1 MAAQTKKRGRPP
13 APTTKRPQKQKQV
26 VEENKIFCIR
36 CGCTDQANFYK
47 TKDKNRGFYG
57 KVPYCKDCVA
67 ELYSFYL
74 KKYGDMNLAVYYTC
88 RKIDVPYNHQ
98 CYLGSVANINKEG
111 ARISGEDNIFRAYM
125 KTMAFAEQNGW
136 GATFDESTGEDS
148 IGGLTAYDVYTK
160 VKKDRR
166 VVGDSSNKDD
176 DRYEVIEYDTEFLQ
190 SKWGIYDNEELA
202 SLESEYLDWAEKLGF
217 KNGIISEKSIDV
229 IVKQICY
236 QTLEIN
242 KDRMSGNDVNKK
254 VDTLTKL
261 MNNAGLIEKQK
272 SNSEVERGIGQRIED
287 IERFRPVKEVDS
299 DLADVDNIKMLFDAF
314 VGCMAR
320 SLNKSNAYTKAFE
333 EEYAKY
339 SIDLIENPD
348 IEGGEPSD
356 GK

>member
-1 MAAQTKKRGRPP
+1 MAAKRGRPP
-13 APTTKRPQKQKQV
+13 APTTKKARSTTD
-26 VEENKIFCIR
+26 EAKIFCLR
-36 CGCTDQANFYK
+36 CGCSDQSNFYQ
-47 TKDKNRGFYG
+47 TKDKNRKFFG
-57 KVPYCKDCVA
+57 KIPYCKDCIK
-67 ELYSFYL
+67 EFYSYYL
-74 KKYGDMNLAVYYTC
+74 KKYGDNNLAIYYTC
-88 RKIDVPYNHQ
+88 RKIDIPYVHRA
-98 CYLGSVANINKEG
+98 YLGALENVNKESS
-111 ARISGEDNIFRAYM
+111 RIKGEENLLQAYIKNM
-125 KTMAFAEQNGW
+125 SFAEQNGW
-136 GATFDESTGEDS
+136 GAVFDDSSGEDA
-148 IGGLTAYDVYTK
+148 IGGLTSYDVYTK
-160 VKKDRR
+160 VKKDKR
-166 VVGDSSNKDD
+166 VVGGGNSNDD
-176 DRYEVIEYDTEFLQ
+176 DRYETIEYDTEFLQ

-242 KDRMSGNDVNKK
+242 NDRVNGNDVNKK

-261 MNNAGLIEKQK
+261 MSNAGLIEKQK

-339 SIDLIENPD
+339 SIDLIENSD
-348 IEGGEPSD
+348 TEGGEPSD